1 VYGNERNRSKREMRW
16 WIDAKKRMNK
26 RKMKRE
32 EKEKKH
38 ERRVLSLSLSDS
50 I

>member
-32 EKEKKH
+32 EKEKNTN
-38 ERRVLSLSLSDS
+38 EEFSLSF
-50 I
+50 

>member
-1 VYGNERNRSKREMRW
+1 MRW

-32 EKEKKH
+32 EKKKKNTNG
-38 ERRVLSLSLSDS
+38 EFSPSLSISDS

>member
-32 EKEKKH
+32 EKEKNTN
-38 ERRVLSLSLSDS
+38 EEFSLSLSDS